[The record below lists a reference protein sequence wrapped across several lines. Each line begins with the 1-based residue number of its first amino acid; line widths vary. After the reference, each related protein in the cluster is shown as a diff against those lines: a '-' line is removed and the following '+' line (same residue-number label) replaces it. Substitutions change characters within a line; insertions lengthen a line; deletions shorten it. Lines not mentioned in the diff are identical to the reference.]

1 MPMAD
6 DVPQARDQRRQAY
19 QDSLR
24 RANDF
29 WQQTLNAGRIA
40 RQAEAQARETEKP
53 QQRQR
58 GSYQRQTP

>member
-1 MPMAD
+1 MAD
-6 DVPQARDQRRQAY
+6 NVPQARDQRRQAY

-40 RQAEAQARETEKP
+40 RQAETQVRETETP
-53 QQRQR
+53 RQRQR
-58 GSYQRQTP
+58 GPYRRQTP